1 VGPRRRKTSSLSC
14 SITGGGMESGVYKP
28 GNPAGGIKELALS
41 PSSNVCPSSVV
52 CVPVCVIFGVLF
64 FNHILVANLAHS

>member
-1 VGPRRRKTSSLSC
+1 
-14 SITGGGMESGVYKP
+14 MESGVYKP